1 MEEESLPMGHNETIL
16 LVDDEKSV
24 RELTRE
30 ILEQFNYRVIEAR
43 DGQEAL
49 DIYNR
54 EHADVSLVFLDVIMP
69 RLDGKKCLS
78 KLLEIDPTVKVLI
91 FSGVAED
98 IFIQD
103 VVNLGAK
110 GALIKPLDMKRMLQ
124 KIREVLDAN

>member
-1 MEEESLPMGHNETIL
+1 M
-16 LVDDEKSV
+16 
-24 RELTRE
+24 
-30 ILEQFNYRVIEAR
+30 
-43 DGQEAL
+43 
-49 DIYNR
+49 
-54 EHADVSLVFLDVIMP
+54 SLVFLDVIMP